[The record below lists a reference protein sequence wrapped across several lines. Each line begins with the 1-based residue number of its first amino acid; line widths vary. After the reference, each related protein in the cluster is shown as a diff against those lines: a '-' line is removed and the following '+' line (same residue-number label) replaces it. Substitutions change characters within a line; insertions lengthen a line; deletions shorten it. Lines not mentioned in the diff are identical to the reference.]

1 VQLEPQALKVT
12 RAIKVMSVLRV
23 QLELKATKVTSAR
36 QELQALKVTR
46 AIKVISVLRVQLELQ
61 ALKVTRAIKVM

>member
-1 VQLEPQALKVT
+1 VQQELQALKVT

-36 QELQALKVTR
+36 QELQVLRVTR
-46 AIKVISVLRVQLELQ
+46 AIKVI
-61 ALKVTRAIKVM
+61 

>member
-1 VQLEPQALKVT
+1 VQLELQELKVT

-23 QLELKATKVTSAR
+23 QLEP
-36 QELQALKVTR
+36 
-46 AIKVISVLRVQLELQ
+46 Q